1 MFGRNRREE
10 RREERSEGVGGPGPM
25 GGAGGANRYQMT
37 QRMLSIG
44 DDFWIEKERGEK
56 VFKVDGKALRVRQT
70 LIFEDHAGRELC
82 KIQER
87 MLRIKDSIEIEDAN
101 GQPVAMVKKAL
112 ITPLRERW
120 TINLRGGPDLEIQG
134 NILDHE
140 YRIERGRDRVAE
152 VSKKWFRLRD
162 SYGVEIDPGQD
173 DILIL
178 AATVAVDMMAHEGR

>member
-1 MFGRNRREE
+1 
-10 RREERSEGVGGPGPM
+10 
-25 GGAGGANRYQMT
+25 MT

-70 LIFEDHAGRELC
+70 LIFEDRAGRELC

-101 GQPVAMVKKAL
+101 GQPIAMVKKAL